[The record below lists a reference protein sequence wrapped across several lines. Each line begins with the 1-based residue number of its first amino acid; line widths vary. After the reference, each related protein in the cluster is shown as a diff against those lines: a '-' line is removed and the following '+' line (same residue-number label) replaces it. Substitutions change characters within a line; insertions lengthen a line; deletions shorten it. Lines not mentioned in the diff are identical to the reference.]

1 MFRTFS
7 LYTEFQL
14 WFIPTDVDSNE
25 VNINS
30 LVPQLTGGIRVN
42 VF

>member
-7 LYTEFQL
+7 LYSEMEF
-14 WFIPTDVDSNE
+14 WFIPTDVDSAE
-25 VNINS
+25 VDIS
-30 LVPQLTGGIRVN
+30 SIIPHITGGIRVN